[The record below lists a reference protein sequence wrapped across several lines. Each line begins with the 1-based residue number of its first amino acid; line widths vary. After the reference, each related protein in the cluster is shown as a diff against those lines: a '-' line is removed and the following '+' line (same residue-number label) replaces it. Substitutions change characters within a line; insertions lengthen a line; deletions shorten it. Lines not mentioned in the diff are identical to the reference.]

1 VFLAAPML
9 VAATVSALY
18 DQVVNRLVKSPQLRP
33 QYQQHPP
40 HMLQQQPPLSSGAG
54 LNGSCALFGS
64 VASRKECMQLD
75 HVLGHSVCPLK
86 YLWLNV
92 NQEGI

>member
-1 VFLAAPML
+1 
-9 VAATVSALY
+9 
-18 DQVVNRLVKSPQLRP
+18 
-33 QYQQHPP
+33 
-40 HMLQQQPPLSSGAG
+40 MLQQQPPLSSGAG